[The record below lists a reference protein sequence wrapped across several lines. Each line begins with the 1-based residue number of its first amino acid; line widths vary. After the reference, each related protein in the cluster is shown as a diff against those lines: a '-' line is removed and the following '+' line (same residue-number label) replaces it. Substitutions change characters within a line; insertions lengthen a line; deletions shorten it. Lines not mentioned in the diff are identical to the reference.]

1 MNYALYL
8 IRFII
13 LNSLALS
20 LLSVNAA
27 ENNYE
32 QGYISDQL
40 PTFIHAGPGTNYRI
54 LGTVIAGSSI
64 KITGLQESD
73 YSEII
78 DEKSRKAWVETKYVT
93 TEPVLRIRIEEL
105 NKKISSNNDYA
116 SQLDG
121 QVNTLTSK
129 VNTLLSE
136 KKTLTTKLQSV
147 SDELEQTRLKVK
159 DQDMNI
165 LKEWFFTGA
174 IVLGIGLLLGLILPK
189 LFTRK
194 RNTMQSWS

>member
-1 MNYALYL
+1 
-8 IRFII
+8 
-13 LNSLALS
+13 LALS
-20 LLSVNAA
+20 LLTVNAA
-27 ENNYE
+27 ENNYK
-32 QGYISDQL
+32 QAYITDKLS
-40 PTFIHAGPGTNYRI
+40 TFIHTGPGTNYRI
-54 LGTVIAGSSI
+54 LGTVFAGSTI
-64 KITGLQESD
+64 NITGLQEND

-78 DEKSRKAWVETKYVT
+78 DDKSRKAWIETKYVT
-93 TEPVLRIRIEEL
+93 TEPVLRISIEEL
-105 NKKISSNNDYA
+105 NKKISSNNNYT

-121 QVNTLTSK
+121 QVNTLTSR

-174 IVLGIGLLLGLILPK
+174 IVLGIGLILGLMLPK

>member
-1 MNYALYL
+1 M
-8 IRFII
+8 
-13 LNSLALS
+13 
-20 LLSVNAA
+20 
-27 ENNYE
+27 
-32 QGYISDQL
+32 
-40 PTFIHAGPGTNYRI
+40 
-54 LGTVIAGSSI
+54 
-64 KITGLQESD
+64 QESD

-93 TEPVLRIRIEEL
+93 TEPVLRISIEEL
-105 NKKISSNNDYA
+105 NNKISSNNDYT

-136 KKTLTTKLQSV
+136 KKALTTKLQSV
-147 SDELEQTRLKVK
+147 TDELEQTRLKVK

-174 IVLGIGLLLGLILPK
+174 VVLGIGLILGLILPK